1 MPHHHATTCA
11 CVWTRLVCFMRYKYV
26 GQSFQLISAPVVHVV
41 SCVVS
46 LVVVLSSIN
55 KALA

>member
-26 GQSFQLISAPVVHVV
+26 GQSFQLISRLPQLYMLCRVLCLSW
-41 SCVVS
+41 SCS
-46 LVVVLSSIN
+46 RQ
-55 KALA
+55 